1 MKPRIGRAV
10 AIVAL
15 ALAILSAPAA
25 PEEMHGGRGD
35 ASLDPQSVEKGKS
48 LYYRHC
54 VHCHGI
60 NMVNPGTV
68 SFDLRQFPRDDK
80 ARFMR
85 SVTRGKNDRMPPW
98 GDILSAQEIDDLW
111 AYVRSGG
118 SS

>member
-1 MKPRIGRAV
+1 MTSRIGRSA
-10 AIVAL
+10 AIVAM
-15 ALAILSAPAA
+15 ALAVMSRPAMA
-25 PEEMHGGRGD
+25 DDANGGPP
-35 ASLDPQSVEKGKS
+35 DPQMVEKGKA

-80 ARFMR
+80 ARFVQ

-98 GDILSAQEIDDLW
+98 GDILSPQEIDALW
-111 AYVRSGG
+111 AYVRTGG
-118 SS
+118 HS